1 MSKADN
7 IESETKTED
16 AFVMNDNDSD
26 KTDFNTNAALKE
38 SEAKIEKLTVLLA
51 KLKKALE
58 NQTNK
63 TNEKVN
69 VFELELDA
77 TMLP

>member
-69 VFELELDA
+69 VFELELNA